1 MGSIQLRERTNAS
14 LSTGQI
20 KFVLMAILVFGG
32 IFALLPAFAIALNKQ
47 LGWPVWDSLLLDSL
61 GAMLIV
67 LGVSAYAYC
76 ARLFAVRGE
85 GTTSPL
91 EPPKKLVAAGP
102 YRYSRNPIYV
112 GYVCFL
118 VGEFL
123 LFGHLAL
130 LLYAVAAAA
139 VIQFLIVHWEEPQLL
154 RRFGREYEEYCD
166 AVPRWL
172 RFWN

>member
-1 MGSIQLRERTNAS
+1 MGA
-14 LSTGQI
+14 GQI
-20 KFVLMAILVFGG
+20 KIVLMAILVFGT

-47 LGWPVWDSLLLDSL
+47 FGWPVWDSLLFDGFGVVLMVL
-61 GAMLIV
+61 GA
-67 LGVSAYAYC
+67 GVYAFC
-76 ARLFAVRGE
+76 AQLFALRGG

-123 LFGHLAL
+123 IFGHLAL
-130 LLYAVAAAA
+130 LLYALAVAA
-139 VIQFLIVHWEEPQLL
+139 VIQVLIVRWEEPQLL
-154 RRFGREYEEYCD
+154 RRFGREYEEYCS

-172 RFWN
+172 RFWS